1 AGATLLSNLV
11 FLIMSPTDY
20 PLLWWLQV
28 TATSILAHALLIWP
42 IHFLI
47 QRFVLP
53 PTRITFV

>member
-1 AGATLLSNLV
+1 
-11 FLIMSPTDY
+11 MSPTDY